1 MRELR
6 KTVLSIVLLA
16 ETLLG
21 AGFCRGEKEPPPAVS
36 EARGQELKN
45 LQWGMFVG
53 GQLDLRAMPPK
64 ELWKADLLKHPI
76 HAFCIDFNWQ
86 VRGNDLWFAA
96 PGHWAGADPAA
107 HVKWYKDIGVNCIQT
122 FVLSCNGYAWYK
134 GGPIPEQ
141 PGLKSDFLTDIVRL
155 GHERH
160 MLVMGYYCIGAN
172 TLWGQRHPDQSYG
185 TPSGMHIPL
194 TKTYVDYLCTS
205 VEDALKKTDIDGF
218 MLDWL
223 ANTSGKW
230 LDCEKTMY
238 AELMGVPFPGAGKVS
253 AADKATFDQRA
264 VERCW
269 TRIRDTA
276 RRVKPDCILWPNGL
290 HHMNLKGVDWL
301 LNEGPEVQATK
312 AAAQQLDGRNVRL
325 IQNQVGW
332 PNHDARKVFSKAQ
345 YRMWDFYGFAAPY
358 ENSLPLPATEY
369 LNRSPDDF
377 QGADRMTI
385 NDRNI
390 AAMARFYTGR
400 PVGPRPTSGLA
411 EDKPAKASSVWGPGY
426 EADEAFDGDE
436 TTRWGAAP
444 DARSGWIEVDLGA
457 EMEIGRAVVMEIAY
471 PRTKKFAVEY
481 KDGEAWKAVAAGTT
495 IAGRHVYDFAPV
507 KARYFRLN
515 IHRSERSADDRGIPA
530 LRSGREAAVLP
541 HRGSEEDGETEM
553 VSRGEVRLVH
563 QLGPLF
569 HPRRRVEGQ
578 AFRQH
583 RRMDHVRRADPRQR
597 V

>member
-16 ETLLG
+16 EALLG

-36 EARGQELKN
+36 ETKGQELKN
-45 LQWGMFVG
+45 LRWGMFGG

-141 PGLKSDFLTDIVRL
+141 PGLKSDFLTDVVRL

-194 TKTYVDYLCTS
+194 TKAYVDYLCTS

-264 VERCW
+264 
-269 TRIRDTA
+269 
-276 RRVKPDCILWPNGL
+276 G
-290 HHMNLKGVDWL
+290 
-301 LNEGPEVQATK
+301 
-312 AAAQQLDGRNVRL
+312 
-325 IQNQVGW
+325 
-332 PNHDARKVFSKAQ
+332 
-345 YRMWDFYGFAAPY
+345 
-358 ENSLPLPATEY
+358 
-369 LNRSPDDF
+369 
-377 QGADRMTI
+377 
-385 NDRNI
+385 
-390 AAMARFYTGR
+390 
-400 PVGPRPTSGLA
+400 
-411 EDKPAKASSVWGPGY
+411 
-426 EADEAFDGDE
+426 
-436 TTRWGAAP
+436 
-444 DARSGWIEVDLGA
+444 
-457 EMEIGRAVVMEIAY
+457 
-471 PRTKKFAVEY
+471 
-481 KDGEAWKAVAAGTT
+481 
-495 IAGRHVYDFAPV
+495 
-507 KARYFRLN
+507 
-515 IHRSERSADDRGIPA
+515 
-530 LRSGREAAVLP
+530 
-541 HRGSEEDGETEM
+541 
-553 VSRGEVRLVH
+553 
-563 QLGPLF
+563 
-569 HPRRRVEGQ
+569 
-578 AFRQH
+578 
-583 RRMDHVRRADPRQR
+583 
-597 V
+597 